1 MVTRIRPRG
10 PFSLVAST
18 AFLEGF
24 TPAAYTAPAEGGH
37 LHLAFP
43 LDGRDAVAAVCATQP
58 GGDDAPVMIEAV
70 VDGNAPESAAVDHL
84 TRILSLDV
92 DGTDYPAVGE
102 RDPVIGRLQ
111 DRYRGLRP
119 VLFASPYEAAAW
131 TLIGARIAIRQA
143 ARVKHRM
150 AAELGTELTIHGDRI
165 AAFPGPGRLGA
176 LDTFQGLFGRKA
188 EYLRGLAEATVQG
201 RLDAANLRAMPEA
214 DALESLRTIPGVGPF
229 SAELI
234 LLRGVGLVDRA
245 PVNEPR
251 FAQAVTFAYD
261 RDEPSAAELSEIT
274 ERWRPFRTWVTVLLR
289 THLEESTHEIRHGG
303 RVQRAGRAVG

>member
-70 VDGNAPESAAVDHL
+70 VDGNAPESAAVDQL

-150 AAELGTELTIHGDRI
+150 AAELGTELTIHGDWI
-165 AAFPGPGRLGA
+165 AAFPGRGGSARL
-176 LDTFQGLFGRKA
+176 TRS
-188 EYLRGLAEATVQG
+188 RGCSVERRNTC
-201 RLDAANLRAMPEA
+201 AA
-214 DALESLRTIPGVGPF
+214 
-229 SAELI
+229 
-234 LLRGVGLVDRA
+234 
-245 PVNEPR
+245 
-251 FAQAVTFAYD
+251 
-261 RDEPSAAELSEIT
+261 
-274 ERWRPFRTWVTVLLR
+274 
-289 THLEESTHEIRHGG
+289 
-303 RVQRAGRAVG
+303 